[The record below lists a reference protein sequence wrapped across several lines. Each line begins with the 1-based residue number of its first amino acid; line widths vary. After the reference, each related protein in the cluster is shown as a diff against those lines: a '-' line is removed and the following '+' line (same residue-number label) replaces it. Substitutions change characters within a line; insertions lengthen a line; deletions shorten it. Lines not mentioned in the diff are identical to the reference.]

1 MVFSLLMALVLAFL
15 IGWVSQ
21 RMGMC
26 LVKACEQLLAGRPTL
41 FVALTSCGLFGLML
55 APLYRFS
62 EVSLPLYSPGISY
75 PLLVS
80 GGLLFGVA
88 SVLNNGCSVGTLT
101 RFASGNFNKLFTMIG
116 WVLGIVLWYYLHM
129 MPEQKT
135 LLMPEIS
142 SRHYWLLIGVVA
154 LVLIFLVAVHGNK
167 HLVLSSMLLGALT
180 SALYTFE
187 PLWTPSVFFY
197 NLSQMFWMPGEGSLT
212 GERMAVFG
220 MLIVGMLSY
229 TLHRRTFSYE
239 RFEWRAAVKHL
250 LAGVLM
256 GIGASMMLGGN
267 DSQILLVFPT
277 LTWVGVV
284 PLGAIV
290 VGILVGVAGRRLG
303 LRVVSAG
310 ER

>member
-26 LVKACEQLLAGRPTL
+26 LVKASEQLLAGRPTL

-75 PLLVS
+75 PLLVA

-101 RFASGNFNKLFTMIG
+101 RFACGNFNKLFTMIG
-116 WVLGIVLWYYLHM
+116 WVLGIVLWYYLQM

-135 LLMPEIS
+135 ILMPEIS

-154 LVLIFLVAVHGNK
+154 LVLIFLAVIHGNK
-167 HLVLSSMLLGALT
+167 HLVFSSMLLAALT
-180 SALYTFE
+180 SGLYAFE
-187 PLWTPSVFFY
+187 PLWTPSAFFY
-197 NLSQMFWMPGEGSLT
+197 DVSRMFWQADMAISA
-212 GERMAVFG
+212 RRIAVFV
-220 MLIVGMLSY
+220 MLLVGMLSF
-229 TLHRRTFSYE
+229 TLYRKTF
-239 RFEWRAAVKHL
+239 RFEAFAPSKAGVHL
-250 LAGVLM
+250 LAGILM

-277 LTWVGVV
+277 LSIASSI
-284 PLGAIV
+284 PLVSIAT
-290 VGILVGVAGRRLG
+290 GILVSLWCKKRFAR
-303 LRVVSAG
+303 
-310 ER
+310 

>member
-75 PLLVS
+75 PLLIA

-197 NLSQMFWMPGEGSLT
+197 NVSQMFWQADMAISA
-212 GERMAVFG
+212 RRIAVFV
-220 MLIVGMLSY
+220 MLLAGMLSF
-229 TLHRRTFSYE
+229 TLYRKTF
-239 RFEWRAAVKHL
+239 RFEAFAPSKAGVHL
-250 LAGVLM
+250 LAGILM

-277 LTWVGVV
+277 LGVASSI
-284 PLGAIV
+284 PLVSIAT
-290 VGILVGVAGRRLG
+290 GILMSLWCKKTWYKMNS
-303 LRVVSAG
+303 LTPTT
-310 ER
+310 

>member
-26 LVKACEQLLAGRPTL
+26 LVRASEQLLAGRPTL

-55 APLYRFS
+55 APIYRFS
-62 EVSLPLYSPGISY
+62 GVSLPLYSPGISY

-101 RFASGNFNKLFTMIG
+101 RFACGNFNKLFTMIG
-116 WVLGIVLWYYLHM
+116 WILGMVLWYYMRM
-129 MPEQKT
+129 MPEQKSI
-135 LLMPEIS
+135 LMPEIS

-154 LVLIFLVAVHGNK
+154 LVLIFLVAIHGNK
-167 HLVLSSMLLGALT
+167 HLVFSSMLLGALT
-180 SALYTFE
+180 SALYAFE
-187 PLWTPSVFFY
+187 PSWTPSVFFY
-197 NLSQMFWMPGEGSLT
+197 NVSQMFWQADMAISA
-212 GERMAVFG
+212 RRIAVFV
-220 MLIVGMLSY
+220 MLLAGMLSFNLY
-229 TLHRRTFSYE
+229 RKKFC
-239 RFEWRAAVKHL
+239 FEAFTPPKAGVHL
-250 LAGVLM
+250 LAGILM

-277 LTWVGVV
+277 L
-284 PLGAIV
+284 
-290 VGILVGVAGRRLG
+290 GVASSIPLVSIATGMLVSLWCKKRA
-303 LRVVSAG
+303 LR
-310 ER
+310 

>member
-1 MVFSLLMALVLAFL
+1 MVFSLLMALALAFL

-26 LVKACEQLLAGRPTL
+26 LVKACEQLLTGRPTL
-41 FVALTSCGLFGLML
+41 FVALTSCGLFGLLM

-62 EVSLPLYSPGISY
+62 EASLPLYSPGISY

-101 RFASGNFNKLFTMIG
+101 RFACGNFNKLFTMIG
-116 WVLGIVLWYYLHM
+116 WVLGIVFWYYLHM

-135 LLMPEIS
+135 ILMPEIT

-154 LVLIFLVAVHGNK
+154 LVLIFLVGIHGNK
-167 HLVLSSMLLGALT
+167 HLVFSSMLLGALT

-197 NLSQMFWMPGEGSLT
+197 NVSQMFWQADMAISA
-212 GERMAVFG
+212 RRIAVFV
-220 MLIVGMLSY
+220 MLLAGMLSF
-229 TLHRRTFSYE
+229 TLYRKTF
-239 RFEWRAAVKHL
+239 RFEAFTPSKAGVHL
-250 LAGVLM
+250 LAGILM

-277 LTWVGVV
+277 LGIASSL
-284 PLGAIV
+284 PLVSIAT
-290 VGILVGVAGRRLG
+290 GILVSLWCKK
-303 LRVVSAG
+303 RVT
-310 ER
+310 R

>member
-1 MVFSLLMALVLAFL
+1 MLLSFLMALVLAFL

-26 LVKACEQLLAGRPTL
+26 LVKASEQLLAGRPTL

-55 APLYRFS
+55 APVYRFS

-75 PLLVS
+75 PLMVT

-101 RFASGNFNKLFTMIG
+101 KFACGNINKLFTMIG
-116 WVLGIVLWYYLHM
+116 WVLGIVLWYYMRM

-135 LLMPEIS
+135 ILMPEIS
-142 SRHYWLLIGVVA
+142 SRHYWLLISVVA
-154 LVLIFLVAVHGNK
+154 LVLIFLVGIHGNK

-197 NLSQMFWMPGEGSLT
+197 NVSQMFWQADMAISA
-212 GERMAVFG
+212 RRIAVFV
-220 MLIVGMLSY
+220 MLLAGMLSF
-229 TLHRRTFSYE
+229 TLYRKTF
-239 RFEWRAAVKHL
+239 RFEAFTLSKAVIHL
-250 LAGVLM
+250 LAGILM
-256 GIGASMMLGGN
+256 GIGASMILGGN
-267 DSQILLVFPT
+267 DSQILLVFPA
-277 LTWVGVV
+277 LGVASSI
-284 PLGAIV
+284 PLVSIAT
-290 VGILVGVAGRRLG
+290 GILVSLWCKKTGYKLN
-303 LRVVSAG
+303 S
-310 ER
+310 

>member
-1 MVFSLLMALVLAFL
+1 
-15 IGWVSQ
+15 
-21 RMGMC
+21 
-26 LVKACEQLLAGRPTL
+26 
-41 FVALTSCGLFGLML
+41 LFGLLL

-101 RFASGNFNKLFTMIG
+101 RFACGNVNKLFTVIG
-116 WVLGIVLWYYLHM
+116 WVLGIVLWYYMRM

-142 SRHYWLLIGVVA
+142 NRHYWLLIGVVA
-154 LVLIFLVAVHGNK
+154 LVLIFLVAIQGNK
-167 HLVLSSMLLGALT
+167 HLVFSSMLLGALT
-180 SALYTFE
+180 SALYAFE

-197 NLSQMFWMPGEGSLT
+197 DVSRMFWQADMAISA
-212 GERMAVFG
+212 RRIAVFV
-220 MLIVGMLSY
+220 MLLAGMLSFTVY
-229 TLHRRTFSYE
+229 RKNF
-239 RFEWRAAVKHL
+239 RFEAFTPSKAGVHL
-250 LAGVLM
+250 LAGILM

-277 LTWVGVV
+277 LSVASSIPMVSIAT
-284 PLGAIV
+284 
-290 VGILVGVAGRRLG
+290 GILVSLWCKKRF
-303 LRVVSAG
+303 SN
-310 ER
+310 

>member
-26 LVKACEQLLAGRPTL
+26 LVKASEQLLAGRPTL

-62 EVSLPLYSPGISY
+62 GVSLPLYSPGISY
-75 PLLVS
+75 PLMIA

-101 RFASGNFNKLFTMIG
+101 KFASGSFNKLFTIVG

-129 MPEQKT
+129 MPEEKT
-135 LLMPEIS
+135 ILMPEIS

-154 LVLIFLVAVHGNK
+154 LVLIFLVAIHGNK

-197 NLSQMFWMPGEGSLT
+197 NVSQMFWQADMAISA
-212 GERMAVFG
+212 RRIAVFV
-220 MLIVGMLSY
+220 MLLAGMLSF
-229 TLHRRTFSYE
+229 TLHRKTF
-239 RFEWRAAVKHL
+239 RFEPFVPSK
-250 LAGVLM
+250 AGVHLMAGILM

-277 LTWVGVV
+277 LSVASSI
-284 PLGAIV
+284 PLLSIV
-290 VGILVGVAGRRLG
+290 TGILVSLWLKKRGTC
-303 LRVVSAG
+303 
-310 ER
+310 